1 MQSKISLP
9 AKRAM
14 SAFRT
19 FISLLLIAAMA
30 IISTACSA
38 KRLVPPIEGN
48 AASTV
53 SGIKALIGIKED
65 AFLLS
70 DTELF
75 TPGNSACDWTAFS
88 FALSGTV
95 DDYSAYAKGL
105 ENYVTECLKNN
116 GSLGEARATEYHRI
130 ALTARALGY
139 DPRAFG
145 CMPDGSSAD
154 LIALGTYAYSGEL
167 GEQGLNGYIFALL
180 ALDCDNYAVPNN
192 ARYTRERI
200 IDYILSSEEAEG
212 GFGLEKGDFD
222 VDITAMALQALAPY
236 KDEMK
241 VSEVIERAV
250 SRLSSAMTA
259 SCAFVSSGSENLE
272 STAQVIIALCSLG
285 IDPETDALFTRNGMN
300 PVKAMELFRLPNGGF
315 SHEFNSDGSVISCEQ
330 ALRAYIALYKF
341 KNDLEGLYDL
351 SEIPL

>member
-1 MQSKISLP
+1 MQPNKSLT
-9 AKRAM
+9 AKRTM

-19 FISLLLIAAMA
+19 LISLLLIAAMA
-30 IISTACSA
+30 IGTACSSE
-38 KRLVPPIEGN
+38 RIVQPIGGN

-53 SGIKALIGIKED
+53 SGIKALIGIKNDEP
-65 AFLLS
+65 LLS
-70 DTELF
+70 DTKLF
-75 TPGNSACDWTAFS
+75 PAGNSASDWTAFS

-105 ENYVTECLKNN
+105 ESYVTECLKNN

-200 IDYILSSEEAEG
+200 INYILLSEEAEG

-236 KDEMK
+236 KDERK
-241 VSEVIERAV
+241 VAEVIERAV
-250 SRLSSAMTA
+250 SRLSSSMTA
-259 SCAFVSSGSENLE
+259 SCAFVSSGSETLE

-341 KNDLEGLYDL
+341 KNDLGGLYNL

>member
-1 MQSKISLP
+1 MQLIISP
-9 AKRAM
+9 TVKRVM
-14 SAFRT
+14 TAFRT
-19 FISLLLIAAMA
+19 FILLLLLAAMT
-30 IISTACSA
+30 IGTACSA

-53 SGIKALIGIKED
+53 SGIKTLIGVKAGEP
-65 AFLLS
+65 LLS
-70 DTELF
+70 DTKLF
-75 TPGNSACDWTAFS
+75 PPGNSACDWTAFS
-88 FALSGTV
+88 FALSGTA

-105 ENYVTECLKNN
+105 ENYVTECLRND
-116 GSLGEARATEYHRI
+116 GSLGEAKATEYHRI
-130 ALTARALGY
+130 AITARALGY

-236 KDEMK
+236 KDEKK
-241 VSEVIERAV
+241 VSVAIERAI
-250 SRLSSAMTA
+250 SRLSSSMTA
-259 SCAFVSSGSENLE
+259 SCAFVSSGSETLE

-285 IDPETDALFTRNGMN
+285 IDPETDALFTRGGMN

-341 KNDLEGLYDL
+341 KNNLGGLYNL
-351 SEIPL
+351 SEISL

>member
-1 MQSKISLP
+1 MQLKISLIR
-9 AKRAM
+9 KRSM
-14 SAFRT
+14 TAFRT
-19 FISLLLIAAMA
+19 SISLLLIFAMVL
-30 IISTACSA
+30 STACSA
-38 KRLVPPIEGN
+38 KRLVQPIEGN

-53 SGIKALIGIKED
+53 SGIKALIGIETD

-70 DTELF
+70 DAELF
-75 TPGNSACDWTAFS
+75 IPGNSACDWIAFA
-88 FALSGTV
+88 FALSGAL

-105 ENYVTECLKNN
+105 ENYVTECLKKD

-130 ALTARALGY
+130 ALTARALGC

-145 CMPDGSSAD
+145 RMPDGSSAD
-154 LIALGTYAYSGEL
+154 LIALGTYAYSGDL

-180 ALDCDNYAVPNN
+180 TLDCDNYAVPNN

-200 IDYILSSEEAEG
+200 IDYILSSEETDG
-212 GFGLEKGDFD
+212 GFGLEKGNFD

-236 KDEMK
+236 KDERR
-241 VSEVIERAV
+241 VSEAIERAV
-250 SRLSSAMTA
+250 NRLASAMTA

-315 SHEFNSDGSVISCEQ
+315 SHKFNSDGSVISCEQ
-330 ALRAYIALYKF
+330 ALRAYIALYKL
-341 KNDLEGLYDL
+341 KNNLGGLYNL
-351 SEIPL
+351 SGISL

>member
-1 MQSKISLP
+1 MQSIISP
-9 AKRAM
+9 AVKRVM
-14 SAFRT
+14 TAFRT
-19 FISLLLIAAMA
+19 FVSLVLIAAMA
-30 IISTACSA
+30 VGTACSA

-48 AASTV
+48 AANTV
-53 SGIKALIGIKED
+53 AGIKTLIGIKPDEPM
-65 AFLLS
+65 LR
-70 DTELF
+70 DTELLP
-75 TPGNSACDWTAFS
+75 PGNSASDWTAFS

-105 ENYVTECLKNN
+105 ENYVTECLKNS
-116 GSLGEARATEYHRI
+116 GSLGESRATEYHRI

-192 ARYTRERI
+192 ARYTRERMVNYI
-200 IDYILSSEEAEG
+200 ISSEEAEG

-236 KDEMK
+236 KDEKK
-241 VSEVIERAV
+241 VSAVIERAV
-250 SRLSSAMTA
+250 NRLSSVMTA
-259 SCAFVSSGSENLE
+259 SCAFVSSGSETLE

-285 IDPETDALFTRNGMN
+285 IDPETDALFNCGGMN

-315 SHEFNSDGSVISCEQ
+315 SHKFNSDGSVISCEQ

-341 KNDLEGLYDL
+341 KNDLGGLYDL